1 MTAFMLIIAISL
13 WGASFIFTKL
23 CLEFLTPM
31 EIVASRFILA
41 VPVLLLISWK
51 KKLSFRFFTQRWKIV
66 IVCSLVLIAHL
77 LIQVEGMKTT
87 TATNTAWL
95 ITTIPIF
102 IVAFSFFFL
111 KERMKVRQLLGV
123 AVAAFGVFVLVSR
136 GNLTSLEFISSY
148 GDWMVLV
155 SCITWSVYTI
165 LGKKLSDTSPL
176 AVTTL
181 VLTIA
186 ALGVCPPVF
195 IHSGISKFATLP
207 AKVIYSLIFL
217 GVLCMGIAYWLW
229 TEALK
234 RKTAGQVGVY
244 LYFEPITTMLI
255 APFVLNEAITS
266 SLLAGGALV
275 IIGVW
280 LVEKKRDLI
289 PWRRKIRL
297 Q

>member
-1 MTAFMLIIAISL
+1 MTSLLLLIAISL
-13 WGASFIFTKL
+13 WGTSFVFTKL
-23 CLEFLTPM
+23 CLQYLTPM
-31 EIVASRFILA
+31 EIVASRFFLA
-41 VPVLLLISWK
+41 VPVLLLIVWK
-51 KKLSFRFFTQRWKIV
+51 QGLSFRFFARRWKIV
-66 IVCSLVLIAHL
+66 IACSLVLIAHL

-102 IVAFSFFFL
+102 IVALSFFFL
-111 KERMKVRQLLGV
+111 KERMKARQLLGI

-155 SCITWSVYTI
+155 SCVTWSVYTI

-176 AVTTL
+176 AVTAL

-186 ALGVCPPVF
+186 AIGICPPVF
-195 IHSGISKFATLP
+195 INSGLTRFTALP
-207 AKVIYSLIFL
+207 ATVIYALLFL

-229 TEALK
+229 TEGLK

-244 LYFEPITTMLI
+244 LYLEPISTMCI
-255 APFVLNEAITS
+255 APFVLGESITS
-266 SLLAGGALV
+266 SLIAGGALV
-275 IIGVW
+275 IAGVW
-280 LVEKKRDLI
+280 LVEKKGSVL

-297 Q
+297 R